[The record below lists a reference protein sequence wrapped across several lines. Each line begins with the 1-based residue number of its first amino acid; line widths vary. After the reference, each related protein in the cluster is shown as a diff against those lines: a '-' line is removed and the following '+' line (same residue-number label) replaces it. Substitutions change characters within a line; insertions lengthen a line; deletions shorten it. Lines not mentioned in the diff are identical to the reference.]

1 MPVGVIGMKEL
12 LEPISTES
20 LKDVFVSQFEDL
32 ILSGK
37 IVSGETL
44 PSERDLAL
52 QMGVSRPVVHE
63 GLLELSA
70 KGLVT
75 IKPGSGTVVN
85 NLRKEGS
92 LSLLVSLF
100 NYHGDKF
107 APHIQKSILD
117 MRLLTEVENAG
128 LAAINRTNEHLEEF
142 ESYLKLEESIDH
154 IKIQEITELDFSI
167 HHLIAEAS
175 GNFIYPLLMNS
186 FKELHYHLVPKFYSK
201 PDVCGTVFSFHKDLY
216 QAIKNKDIENSKKI
230 MTLLLEHGANHIS

>member
-1 MPVGVIGMKEL
+1 MKDL

-20 LKDVFVSQFEDL
+20 LKDVFVSKFEDL

-63 GLLELSA
+63 GLLDLSA

-75 IKPGSGTVVN
+75 IKPRSGTVVN

-92 LSLLVSLF
+92 LSLLVSLI

-107 APHIQKSILD
+107 APPIQRSILD
-117 MRLLTEVENAG
+117 MRLLFEVENAG
-128 LAAINRTNEHLEEF
+128 LAAFNRTDEQLKEF
-142 ESYLKLEESIDH
+142 ESYLKIEDSIDH
-154 IKIQEITELDFSI
+154 NKIKDITELDFAI

-175 GNFIYPLLMNS
+175 GNFLYPLLMNS
-186 FKELHYHLVPKFYSK
+186 FKELHYHLVPKFYSNT
-201 PDVCGTVFSFHKDLY
+201 DVCGTVFSFHRDLY
-216 QAIKNKDIENSKKI
+216 KALKNKDVDNSKKI
-230 MTLLLEHGANHIS
+230 MTAILEHGAKHII